1 MVSFHKYKN
10 SSYICS
16 MQLKKY
22 QIAKIIDYFKTKPVL
37 KAYLFGSYA
46 TDSATEKSDV
56 DVLVELDYS
65 QRIGF
70 QFVQMKLDLEKMLG
84 KQVDLVSTNAV
95 SKYIKPHIES
105 EKIEIYAK

>member
-1 MVSFHKYKN
+1 
-10 SSYICS
+10 
-16 MQLKKY
+16 MQLKKS
-22 QIAKIIDYFKTKPVL
+22 QITKIINYFKTKPVL

-46 TDSATEKSDV
+46 NDSANTNSDI
-56 DVLVELDYS
+56 DVLVELDYT
-65 QRIGF
+65 QKIGL
-70 QFVQMKLDLEKMLG
+70 QFVQMKLDLEKLLG